1 MQFKR
6 ISDRHAEVRAR
17 QKAGDATNHVPD
29 KPAICERVVEV
40 TSLRGEQRA
49 LVFDR
54 ADDGVPRD
62 DILLREID
70 VEAWEAGAMRH
81 RLTDRDGLLTTPGEG
96 GPVQGHRR
104 VEIEPALL
112 RK

>member
-1 MQFKR
+1 M
-6 ISDRHAEVRAR
+6 
-17 QKAGDATNHVPD
+17 
-29 KPAICERVVEV
+29 VEV
-40 TSLRGEQRA
+40 TSVRGKQRA

-62 DILLREID
+62 DVLLREID
-70 VEAWEAGAMRH
+70 VEAWDAGTMRH
-81 RLTDRDGLLTTPGEG
+81 RLTDRDGLLTAPREG